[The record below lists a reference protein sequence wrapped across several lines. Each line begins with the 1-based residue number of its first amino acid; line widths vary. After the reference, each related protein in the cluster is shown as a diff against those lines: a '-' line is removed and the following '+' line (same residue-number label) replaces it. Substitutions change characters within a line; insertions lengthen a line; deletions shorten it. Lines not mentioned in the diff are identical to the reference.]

1 LDGKTNFRDD
11 LALLYSQYKDRAG
24 SYRPPN
30 LSEVRALLKTLFSYE
45 ESVNCEADDL
55 ISRYQYQG
63 RADRSY
69 IVVTE
74 DKDAKQ
80 TPGYLYNPR
89 KLEIRD
95 CSGFGKLIPIVKV
108 STSGK
113 ETFKLDGYG
122 RLWFYYQLICG
133 DKVDTYHPFP
143 KVVSDKTF
151 YKAFENVESDKEA
164 WTIIVNW
171 YKRHHGSVTKYTD
184 WSGKEHDGSWI
195 DILQTY
201 VNVVH
206 MQRWENDVIDV
217 RKVLKQ
223 YDLLEEN

>member
-1 LDGKTNFRDD
+1 MDGKTNFRDH
-11 LALLYSQYKDRAG
+11 LALLHSQYKDRAS
-24 SYRPPN
+24 SYRPPH
-30 LSEVRALLKTLFSYE
+30 LSEVRALLKTLFSFE

-55 ISRYQYQG
+55 ISRYQYKG
-63 RADRSY
+63 RQDKSY

-108 STSGK
+108 SPTTGR
-113 ETFKLDGYG
+113 ETFKLDGFG
-122 RLWFYYQLICG
+122 RLWFYYQVVCG
-133 DKVDTYHPFP
+133 DKVDTYHPFS
-143 KVVSDKTF
+143 KVVSDKAF
-151 YKAFENVESDKEA
+151 YNAFKDIDNDKDA
-164 WTIIVNW
+164 WTLVVSW
-171 YKRHHGSVTKYTD
+171 YKRHYGAVEEYQD
-184 WSGKEHDGSWI
+184 WSGKVHKGTWV

-201 VNVVH
+201 VDVVH

-217 RKVLKQ
+217 RKVLAL
-223 YDLLEEN
+223 YDLLGA

>member
-1 LDGKTNFRDD
+1 MDGKTNFRDD
-11 LALLYSQYKDRAG
+11 LALLYSRYKDRVG

-30 LSEVRALLKTLFSYE
+30 LSDVRALLKTLFSYE
-45 ESVNCEADDL
+45 ESIDCEADDI
-55 ISRYQYQG
+55 ISRYQYLG
-63 RADRSY
+63 RSDRSY

-80 TPGYLYNPR
+80 TPGYVYNPR

-95 CSGFGKLIPIVKV
+95 CSGFGKLIPIIKV
-108 STSGK
+108 SASGK

-151 YKAFENVESDKEA
+151 YKVFENVESDEEA
-164 WTIIVNW
+164 WTIIVDW
-171 YKRHHGSVTKYTD
+171 YKRHHGSVTKYED
-184 WSGKEHDGSWI
+184 WSGKEYVGSWV

-223 YDLLEEN
+223 YKLLEDK